1 MTGSLPPARRRRRL
15 VAAGAAV
22 GMALPGVAV
31 AVAIP
36 STVLALPTIVTA
48 VVPTAAHAATP
59 LALVDKTEQLGPGV
73 KLQHLKHLTPDG
85 WFDVQILTADL
96 TNSAVSSDLIAGDTV
111 TETGAISKKADKAG
125 AVAAV
130 NADFFDIGNTGAPHG
145 ASVRN
150 GELLKSAMPT
160 DWQHVGVGTDG
171 VGRLLNMAL
180 DAKATLKGTEHAVAR
195 LNAPGEINGQNTAG
209 KLAAYTPLW
218 GTADRHRGLA
228 GNRAEVLVRDGKVVS
243 VDATSVGSGEIPSDG
258 FYLVGD
264 NAAAD
269 LIRALQP
276 GDDATLAYGLADPV
290 AQQAKF
296 AVGHQWVLVENGVA
310 NPNLDG
316 SVNPR
321 TMLGFKDSGKT
332 MILATADG
340 RQAPVNGMT
349 GRQQA
354 DLMLGLGAELAVNL
368 DGGGSTTMVARP
380 LGVPN
385 VLVRN
390 SPSDGYE
397 RADPNGV
404 GVFVAPGNG
413 KVDDIVVTP
422 GDGDAKVFPGLSR
435 TLTAKGIDNHDTP
448 VPLARGDVRWSTD
461 EGTVDGGLLRAPQ
474 NAEGTIKVRSTTDE
488 AQTDTKVRVL
498 GKLARLE
505 LSSERLSI
513 TEPTAANA
521 VTVRVTG
528 RDGQGFTSPIEAA
541 DLDLEYDKSVL
552 RVTPTGTA
560 LKVTPI
566 GNGGTVMQVKVA
578 GETAKLPI
586 SVGVQTHQ
594 AYDFQ
599 DEGVVARWTNNGTA
613 ETTRTKVPEGLKMA
627 FAPMR
632 NKGIT
637 AAGVASRWVE
647 LPGQP
652 LRVRIKVKSNVFV
665 PSGLTYAGFWD
676 AAGKSH
682 GLYGTGLQPSNDWQY
697 VTFNIPASATF
708 PIRWNSFQG
717 INTDV
722 TQQVAGE
729 MIFGG
734 VEADVP
740 SEVDLPGLEPLRSD
754 PLFSPDG
761 RTNGKDDWSYATFS
775 DIQFTATDPTLAKVG
790 VAGLK
795 RVRKTDADLVVLNGD
810 ITDYGEQADVE
821 LAREVLEQGGCQL
834 LPLDQE
840 IGKQLTATKTDDTVP
855 CVYVPGNHESYV
867 RAGQGTL
874 NHWSE
879 EFGDAYGTFDHKGTR
894 FVFLNSALGN
904 FRGSDFAQLPMLEE
918 ALKTAVDDP
927 TVKNVSVFAHHPVDD
942 PLETKSS
949 QLTDRVEVQLIKKL
963 LADFR
968 AKSDKGV
975 QMTGSHA
982 QNSFAQRV
990 DGVSY
995 SVITAT
1001 GKGAYGPADRG
1012 GFNGW
1017 SLWSVDQ
1024 DAKADE
1030 QWLTADVRGFAQS
1043 ITVNAP
1049 ESIEGGTSTT
1059 LSGSIVQPNG
1069 VAPGSRVV
1077 PLRYPMSVHWS
1088 GDAQLAIGSGDAAVS
1103 AARKARKVAILDP
1116 ETRELTALRQGT
1128 VKVSVTSDSMREFT
1142 DEASL
1147 APIVEEKTIQV
1158 APSTGPG
1165 PKVSASTPVFVA
1177 QPAGTISLPQAV
1189 TITNSGDQPLKVSD
1203 VKIDAEGAA
1212 EGLFT
1217 IASATCGDE
1226 VAPGGSCRVLVRFA
1240 PALPNV
1246 TTNAK
1251 LVLTTNTADGEHTVA
1266 LTATSIAVPKGE
1278 PGQDG
1283 APGTPGT
1290 PGAQGPAGAAGPQGQ
1305 DGAAGQQGA
1314 AGAQGATGAT
1324 GAQGVPGATGVA
1336 GATGGQGA
1344 KGDQGAAGA
1353 AGTTPR
1359 VTVTCKL
1366 VNRRRSVSCT
1376 VKDRAASS
1384 SKAKKK
1390 STTKKSAKS
1399 TVRASVRV
1407 AGSKRTTVRT
1417 GTNAVTVRHNVA
1429 KPLSSSSRIVVN
1441 ARIGNASQSLTV
1453 KAGTASRTA
1462 TLKTR

>member
-31 AVAIP
+31 SVAVP
-36 STVLALPTIVTA
+36 SAVLAIPTIVTT

-73 KLQHLKHLTPDG
+73 KIQHLKHLTADG
-85 WFDVQILTADL
+85 WFDLQILTADL
-96 TNSAVSSDLIAGDTV
+96 ANDAVSADLIAGDTV

-130 NADFFDIGNTGAPHG
+130 NGDFFDIGNTGAPHG
-145 ASVRN
+145 ASVRD
-150 GELLKSAMPT
+150 GQLLKSAMPT
-160 DWQHVGVGTDG
+160 DWQHVGVDGDG

-180 DAKATLKGTEHAVAR
+180 DAKATLDGTEHVVAR
-195 LNAPGEINGQNTAG
+195 LNAPGSINGQSTAG
-209 KLAAYTPLW
+209 KLAAYTPVW
-218 GTADRHRGLA
+218 GAVDRSRGLSA
-228 GNRAEVLVRDGKVVS
+228 NRAEVLVRDGKVVS
-243 VDATSVGSGEIPSDG
+243 VDAAAVGAGEIPADG

-264 NAAAD
+264 DAAAD
-269 LIRALQP
+269 VLRALEP
-276 GDDATLAYGLADPV
+276 GDDASLTYGLADDI
-290 AQQAKF
+290 AKQARF
-296 AVGHQWVLVENGVA
+296 AIGHNSVLVENGVA

-321 TMLGFKDSGKT
+321 TMLGFKDGGRT

-354 DLMLGLGAELAVNL
+354 DLMVSLGAELAVNL

-404 GVFVAPGNG
+404 GIFVAPGNG

-435 TLTAKGIDNHDTP
+435 TLTAKGIDDHDTP
-448 VPLARGDVRWSTD
+448 VPLARGDVRWSANS
-461 EGTVDGGLLRAPQ
+461 GTVDGGLLRAPKD
-474 NAEGTIKVRSTTDE
+474 AGGTIKVRSTTDE
-488 AQTDTKVRVL
+488 AQAETKVRVL
-498 GKLARLE
+498 GALSRLE

-513 TEPTAANA
+513 TEPSAANA

-528 RDGQGFTSPIEAA
+528 RDAHGFTAPVEAA
-541 DLDLEYDKSVL
+541 DLELEYDESVV

-578 GETAKLPI
+578 GQTAKLPI
-586 SVGVQTHQ
+586 SVGVETQEM
-594 AYDFQ
+594 YDFQ
-599 DEGVVARWTNNGTA
+599 DEGVADRWTNNSTSA
-613 ETTRTKVPEGLKMA
+613 TTRTKVDEGLKLEFGA
-627 FAPMR
+627 MR
-632 NKGIT
+632 NKGIS
-637 AAGVASRWVE
+637 AQGVDTRWVE
-647 LPGQP
+647 MPGQP
-652 LRVRIKVKSNVFV
+652 LRVRLKVKSSVFV

-708 PIRWNSFQG
+708 PVRWNSFQA

-729 MIFGG
+729 IIFGG

-740 SEVDLPGLEPLRSD
+740 SAVDLPGLEPLKSD
-754 PLFSPDG
+754 PLFSADG

-795 RVRKTDADLVVLNGD
+795 RVRKSDVDLVVLNGD
-810 ITDYGEQADVE
+810 VTDYGEQADVE
-821 LAREVLEQGGCQL
+821 LAREVLEEGGCQL
-834 LPLDQE
+834 IPMDQE
-840 IGKQLTATKTDDTVP
+840 IGKQLDATPTDSTVP
-855 CVYVPGNHESYV
+855 CVYVPGNHESYI
-867 RAGQGTL
+867 RGGQGTL
-874 NHWSE
+874 DHWSD

-904 FRGSDFAQLPMLEE
+904 LRGSDFEQLPMLEE

-927 TVKNVSVFAHHPVDD
+927 SVKNVSVFAHHPVDD
-942 PLETKSS
+942 PVETKSS
-949 QLTDRVEVQLIKKL
+949 QLTDRTEVQLIKKL
-963 LADFR
+963 LSDFH
-968 AKSDKGV
+968 AKSGKGV
-975 QMTGSHA
+975 NMSGSHA
-982 QNSFAQRV
+982 QNSFTQRV

-995 SVITAT
+995 NVLTAT
-1001 GKGAYGPADRG
+1001 GKGAYGSADRG

-1017 SLWSVDQ
+1017 ARWSVDQ
-1024 DAKADE
+1024 DAAGDE

-1043 ITVNAP
+1043 ITLNAP
-1049 ESIEGGTSTT
+1049 ESVEVGTSTT

-1069 VAPGSRVV
+1069 VQPGTRVV
-1077 PLRYPMSVHWS
+1077 PLRYPMSVQWG
-1088 GDAQLAIGSGDAAVS
+1088 GDDRLALGSGEGAAD
-1103 AARKARKVAILDP
+1103 AARKAGKIAILDP

-1128 VKVSVTSDSMREFT
+1128 VKVSVTSESMREYT

-1147 APIVEEKTIQV
+1147 APIVEEKTIEV
-1158 APSTGPG
+1158 GPSTGPG

-1177 QPAGTISLPQAV
+1177 QPAGTISAPQEV
-1189 TITNSGDQPLKVSD
+1189 TITNSGDQPLKIDD
-1203 VKIDAEGAA
+1203 VKIAAEGES

-1217 IASATCGDE
+1217 IAAATCDDE
-1226 VAPGGSCRVLVRFA
+1226 IAPGASCRVLVRFA
-1240 PALPNV
+1240 PAKPNV
-1246 TTNAK
+1246 TSNAR
-1251 LVLTTNTADGEHTVA
+1251 LVLSTNTADREHTVA
-1266 LTATSIAVPKGE
+1266 LTATSVEIPAGE

-1283 APGTPGT
+1283 APGEPG
-1290 PGAQGPAGAAGPQGQ
+1290 PQGPAGATGPQGNA
-1305 DGAAGQQGA
+1305 GAGGPQGPAGATGPQGVPGAQGATGA
-1314 AGAQGATGAT
+1314 AGAQGAKGDRGAT
-1324 GAQGVPGATGVA
+1324 GA
-1336 GATGGQGA
+1336 
-1344 KGDQGAAGA
+1344 
-1353 AGTTPR
+1353 TPR

-1376 VKDRAASS
+1376 VRDRSASS

-1390 STTKKSAKS
+1390 SSSKKAAK
-1399 TVRASVRV
+1399 VRASVRL

-1417 GTNAVTVRHNVA
+1417 GAHRVTVKHNA
-1429 KPLSSSSRIVVN
+1429 GKRLTGSSRIVVN
-1441 ARIGNASQSLTV
+1441 ARIGNASQTVTV
-1453 KAGTASRTA
+1453 KASASARTT
-1462 TLKTR
+1462 TLKRR

>member
-1 MTGSLPPARRRRRL
+1 MSGSLPPARRRRRL

-22 GMALPGVAV
+22 GMALPGIAVTVAV
-31 AVAIP
+31 P
-36 STVLALPTIVTA
+36 SAVLALPTIVTA

-73 KLQHLKHLTPDG
+73 KLQHLKHLTADG
-85 WFDVQILTADL
+85 WFDLQILTADL
-96 TNSAVSSDLIAGDTV
+96 SNDAVSSDLIAGDTV

-160 DWQHVGVGTDG
+160 DWQHVGVGSDG
-171 VGRLLNMAL
+171 IGRLLNMAL
-180 DAKATLKGTEHAVAR
+180 DAKATLKGTEHTVAR

-209 KLAAYTPLW
+209 KLAAYTPMW
-218 GTADRHRGLA
+218 GTADRHRGLG

-243 VDATSVGSGEIPSDG
+243 VDATAVGAGEIPADG

-264 NAAAD
+264 DAAAD
-269 LIRALQP
+269 VIRALQP

-321 TMLGFKDSGKT
+321 TMLGFKDGGKT

-349 GRQQA
+349 GLQQA
-354 DLMLGLGAELAVNL
+354 DLMLSLGAELAVNL

-397 RADPNGV
+397 RPDPNGV

-435 TLTAKGIDNHDTP
+435 TLTAKGIDDHDTP
-448 VPLARGDVRWSTD
+448 VSLARGDVRWSTN
-461 EGTVDGGLLRAPQ
+461 EGTVDGGLLRAPKG
-474 NAEGTIKVRSTTDE
+474 AEGTIKVRSTTDE
-488 AQTDTKVRVL
+488 AQTETKVRVL
-498 GKLARLE
+498 GELSRLE

-513 TEPTAANA
+513 ADATAANA

-528 RDGQGFTSPIEAA
+528 RDAHGFTSPIEAA
-541 DLDLEYDKSVL
+541 DLDLEYDASVV

-578 GETAKLPI
+578 GQTAKLPI
-586 SVGVQTHQ
+586 SVGVQTDQ
-594 AYDFQ
+594 TYDFQ
-599 DEGVVARWTNNGTA
+599 DEGVVDRWTDNGA
-613 ETTRTKVPEGLKMA
+613 NPTRTKVPEGLKIEFGPA
-627 FAPMR
+627 R
-632 NKGIT
+632 NKGVT
-637 AAGVASRWVE
+637 AQGVASRWVE
-647 LPGQP
+647 MPGQP
-652 LRVRIKVKSNVFV
+652 LRVRLKVKSSIFV

-682 GLYGTGLQPSNDWQY
+682 GLYGTGLTPSDDWQY

-708 PIRWNSFQG
+708 PVRWNSFQA

-729 MIFGG
+729 IIFGG

-754 PLFSPDG
+754 RLFAPDG
-761 RTNGKDDWSYATFS
+761 RTNGQDDWSYGTFS

-790 VAGLK
+790 ITGLK
-795 RVRKTDADLVVLNGD
+795 RVRQTDVDLVVLNGD

-821 LAREVLEQGGCQL
+821 LAREVLEDGGCQL
-834 LPLDQE
+834 IPMDQE
-840 IGKQLTATKTDDTVP
+840 IGKQLTATKTDSTIP
-855 CVYVPGNHESYV
+855 CVYVPGNHESYI
-867 RAGQGTL
+867 RGGQGTL
-874 NHWSE
+874 EHWSA
-879 EFGDAYGTFDHKGTR
+879 EFGDNYGTFDHKGTR
-894 FVFLNSALGN
+894 FIFLNSALGN
-904 FRGSDFAQLPMLEE
+904 LRGSDFAQLPMFQE
-918 ALKTAVDDP
+918 ALNSAVEDP

-942 PLETKSS
+942 PVETKSS
-949 QLTDRVEVQLIKKL
+949 QLTDRVEVQLIKKML
-963 LADFR
+963 SDFA
-968 AKSDKGV
+968 AKSNKGV
-975 QMTGSHA
+975 NMSGSHA
-982 QNSFAQRV
+982 QNAFTQRV

-995 SVITAT
+995 NVLTAT
-1001 GKGAYGPADRG
+1001 GKGAYGSADRG

-1017 SLWSVDQ
+1017 ARWSVDQ
-1024 DAKADE
+1024 DATRDQ
-1030 QWLTADVRGFAQS
+1030 QWLTADVRAFAQS
-1043 ITVNAP
+1043 ITINAP
-1049 ESIEGGTSTT
+1049 ESIEVGTSTT

-1069 VAPGSRVV
+1069 VQTGSRVV
-1077 PLRYPMSVHWS
+1077 PLQYPMSVRWA
-1088 GDAQLAIGSGDAAVS
+1088 GDEHLAIGSGAADVE

-1116 ETRELTALRQGT
+1116 ETRQLTALKQGT
-1128 VKVSVTSDSMREFT
+1128 VKVSVTNDSMREFT

-1158 APSTGPG
+1158 GPSTGPG
-1165 PKVSASTPVFVA
+1165 PKVSVSTPVFVA
-1177 QPAGTISLPQAV
+1177 QPAGTISAPQAV

-1203 VKIDAEGAA
+1203 AKIVAEGEN

-1217 IASATCGDE
+1217 IASATCDDE
-1226 VAPGGSCRVLVRFA
+1226 VAPGASCTVLVRFA
-1240 PALPNV
+1240 PAKPNV
-1246 TTNAK
+1246 ATSAQ
-1251 LVLTTNTADGEHTVA
+1251 LVLSANTADREHTVA
-1266 LTATSIAVPKGE
+1266 LSATSIATPTGE

-1283 APGTPGT
+1283 APGE
-1290 PGAQGPAGAAGPQGQ
+1290 PGAQGPAGQDGPQGANGATGQQGAGGPQGATGVAGPQGVA
-1305 DGAAGQQGA
+1305 GAIGA
-1314 AGAQGATGAT
+1314 AGAQGA
-1324 GAQGVPGATGVA
+1324 
-1336 GATGGQGA
+1336 
-1344 KGDQGAAGA
+1344 KGDRGA

-1359 VTVTCKL
+1359 VTVACKL

-1376 VKDRAASS
+1376 VKERSTTA

-1399 TVRASVRV
+1399 TIRASVRV

-1417 GTNAVTVRHNVA
+1417 GANAVTVRHSA
-1429 KPLSSSSRIVVN
+1429 GKRLSTSSRIVVN
-1441 ARIGNASQSLTV
+1441 ARVGKASQSVTI
-1453 KAGTASRTA
+1453 KAGAATRTA